1 MMRALLV
8 HEKGGPEFLQL
19 GEVPDP
25 FVGIGDV
32 RLRVKAASF
41 TPTELEWP
49 STWVDRAGR
58 DRLPVIPG
66 HEVSGVVEELGFGTT
81 GLSVGDEVYGLTD
94 WYRDGAAA
102 EVIAVEARNLAPK
115 PANLDHVRAAA
126 VPMPGLTAWQGLFEH
141 GRLSKGG
148 TVLIHGAGGGVG
160 TYAVQLA
167 RWAGA
172 RVVATGRARSADLVS
187 ELGAQQFVDVEHQR
201 FEEAVTDVDVVF
213 DLVGGETLARSSAVL
228 KPGGVVVSVAGDPA
242 VAVSGRSDIGGVF
255 FVVEPRRS
263 ELSELGR
270 LHDEG
275 ALRSIVGEV
284 VALSEGRRAF
294 ESKGRGG
301 TPGKVVLEVA

>member
-1 MMRALLV
+1 MRALCTQD
-8 HEKGGPEFLQL
+8 KGGPELLQYS
-19 GEVPDP
+19 EVLEP

-41 TPTELEWP
+41 TPDELEWP
-49 STWVDRAGR
+49 PTWVDRRGQQR
-58 DRLPVIPG
+58 RPVIPG
-66 HEVSGVVEELGFGTT
+66 HEVSGVVEELGYGTT
-81 GLSVGDEVYGLTD
+81 GVSVGDQVYGLTD

-115 PANLDHVRAAA
+115 PTTLDHAHAAA
-126 VPMPGLTAWQGLFEH
+126 VPMPGLTAWQALFEH
-141 GRLSKGG
+141 GGLSKGQ

-160 TYAVQLA
+160 TYAVELA

-172 RVVATGRARSADLVS
+172 GVVATGRARSADLVS

-201 FEEAVTDVDVVF
+201 FEQAVTDVDVVL
-213 DLVGGETLARSSAVL
+213 DLVGGETLARSASVL
-228 KPGGVVVSVAGDPA
+228 KPGGVLVSVAGDA
-242 VAVSGRSDIGGVF
+242 SSAVSARSDVRGVF
-255 FVVEPRRS
+255 FIVEPRRS
-263 ELSELGR
+263 ELRELGR

-275 ALRSIVGEV
+275 VLRSVVGEV

-301 TPGKVVLEVA
+301 ISGKVVLAVG